1 MTRGRIAG
9 ALMGAAVLALAANL
23 GHTAPAGAGTPAIFE
38 RKKAQA
44 SAPPAS
50 ASPVAIPSASVA
62 PSIPPA
68 EASTGIP
75 STAPSEAPTT
85 LATAPSATT
94 EAPAPAPT
102 STQTPTPA
110 PTPTPEPSATATP
123 TATPAPSPSA
133 STSALPEIRP
143 FVAGHRTIPESMNDQ
158 RVTKMVSAPV
168 DELVLF
174 DWLKGTWRSHT
185 LAQLPA
191 GGSRDLGMNTYVFA
205 PVLKGRWIFG
215 ASGASDD
222 EFYISYDVFARRYVA
237 LRIQG
242 DPSYGLW
249 VSYDGW
255 RGNRIVFISNDSTA
269 FGRAYVRRMTIE
281 HPSARAFD
289 IIDEEQRP
297 DGSWSTDDVLEM
309 TKQAS

>member
-9 ALMGAAVLALAANL
+9 ALMGAAALALAANL

-38 RKKAQA
+38 RKKVQA
-44 SAPPAS
+44 SAPPTE
-50 ASPVAIPSASVA
+50 A
-62 PSIPPA
+62 P
-68 EASTGIP
+68 T
-75 STAPSEAPTT
+75 EAPTT
-85 LATAPSATT
+85 LATGASVSTDT
-94 EAPAPAPT
+94 PAPIP
-102 STQTPTPA
+102 TQTETPP
-110 PTPTPEPSATATP
+110 PTPTPEPTATSTPSATS
-123 TATPAPSPSA
+123 APSPSPSA
-133 STSALPEIRP
+133 SALPEIRP
-143 FVAGHRTIPESMNDQ
+143 FVAGHRTIPESMSDQ
-158 RVTKMVSAPV
+158 RVTNMASAPIT
-168 DELVLF
+168 ELVLF

-191 GGSRDLGMNTYVFA
+191 GGSRDLGRNTYVFA
-205 PVLKGRWIFG
+205 PVLKGRWLFG
-215 ASGASDD
+215 ASGTSDD
-222 EFYISYDVFARRYVA
+222 EFYISYDPFARRYVA

-255 RGNRIVFISNDSTA
+255 RGNKIVFISNDSTA

>member
-1 MTRGRIAG
+1 M
-9 ALMGAAVLALAANL
+9 
-23 GHTAPAGAGTPAIFE
+23 
-38 RKKAQA
+38 
-44 SAPPAS
+44 S
-50 ASPVAIPSASVA
+50 
-62 PSIPPA
+62 
-68 EASTGIP
+68 
-75 STAPSEAPTT
+75 
-85 LATAPSATT
+85 
-94 EAPAPAPT
+94 
-102 STQTPTPA
+102 
-110 PTPTPEPSATATP
+110 
-123 TATPAPSPSA
+123 
-133 STSALPEIRP
+133 
-143 FVAGHRTIPESMNDQ
+143 DQ
-158 RVTKMVSAPV
+158 RVTNMASAPIT
-168 DELVLF
+168 ELVLF

-191 GGSRDLGMNTYVFA
+191 GGSRDLGRNTYVFA
-205 PVLKGRWIFG
+205 PVLKGRWLFG
-215 ASGASDD
+215 ASGTSDD
-222 EFYISYDVFARRYVA
+222 EFYISYDPFARRYVA

-255 RGNRIVFISNDSTA
+255 RGNKIVFISNDSTA